1 MATEQDHVWAMLD
14 DMLVFLSKR
23 HVPTP
28 ERTYKLDGGWT
39 LAMDDLRR
47 FVDNLTAERDQL
59 RAELAA
65 AKNLLARIHRDGGHH
80 TEAVG
85 FAQSVADAGDKVS
98 EWLLAAEERTAL
110 AAHIERLREKGFK
123 MRAAISGAWSAD
135 RMTSVADSLRP
146 VIQDPECDRDA
157 LAAIRGAR

>member
-47 FVDNLTAERDQL
+47 FVDALAAERDKL
-59 RAELAA
+59 RAE
-65 AKNLLARIHRDGGHH
+65 
-80 TEAVG
+80 V
-85 FAQSVADAGDKVS
+85 
-98 EWLLAAEERTAL
+98 
-110 AAHIERLREKGFK
+110 ERLRGEITD
-123 MRAAISGAWSAD
+123 ALNASGANAKAWQQA
-135 RMTSVADSLRP
+135 V
-146 VIQDPECDRDA
+146 CD
-157 LAAIRGAR
+157 